1 MENTKEF
8 YDFVTA
14 AWKYVKNTS
23 APAQT
28 DQEAWDAI
36 NDKSMQMCK
45 DFQTMIVEWMH
56 YLRRE
61 SMK

>member
-1 MENTKEF
+1 MNDIKEAYKF
-8 YDFVTA
+8 MNETWNYIKT
-14 AWKYVKNTS
+14 TS

>member
-14 AWKYVKNTS
+14 AWKYVKTTS

-45 DFQTMIVEWMH
+45 EFQTMIVEWMH

-61 SMK
+61 SLK

>member
-1 MENTKEF
+1 MDNINTMYTYLSE
-8 YDFVTA
+8 V
-14 AWKYVKNTS
+14 WRYVKNTS

-28 DQEAWDAI
+28 DNEAWDAI

>member
-1 MENTKEF
+1 MNDIKEAYKF
-8 YDFVTA
+8 MNETWNYIKT
-14 AWKYVKNTS
+14 TS

-45 DFQTMIVEWMH
+45 DFQAMVVEWMH

-61 SMK
+61 SLK

>member
-1 MENTKEF
+1 MENTKEM
-8 YDFVTA
+8 YDFISS
-14 AWKYVKNTS
+14 AWQFVKTTK

-36 NDKSMQMCK
+36 NDKSIQMCK
-45 DFQTMIVEWMH
+45 DFQTMVVEWMH

-61 SMK
+61 SLK

>member
-1 MENTKEF
+1 MNDIKEAYKF
-8 YDFVTA
+8 MNE
-14 AWKYVKNTS
+14 AWNYIKTTS

-36 NDKSMQMCK
+36 NEKSIQLRK
-45 DFQTMIVEWMH
+45 EFQTMMVEWMH

-61 SMK
+61 SLK